1 MVRYQDSPLC
11 RVRLVAVPHPHI
23 VTPLAC
29 MHPALCT
36 HSSAI
41 SRRQPWCRPPLRPT
55 KRRHDVAT
63 GNLLCCKPHPTVLSG
78 LTMPFCSTVHRGAY
92 YLLSPAR
99 RRSLSRQ
106 IALNGD
112 ELVIQACNLLVVV
125 RLPINL
131 PSPPAQST
139 VQRTLLNNGDP

>member
-1 MVRYQDSPLC
+1 
-11 RVRLVAVPHPHI
+11 
-23 VTPLAC
+23 
-29 MHPALCT
+29 
-36 HSSAI
+36 
-41 SRRQPWCRPPLRPT
+41 
-55 KRRHDVAT
+55 
-63 GNLLCCKPHPTVLSG
+63 
-78 LTMPFCSTVHRGAY
+78 MPFCSTVHRGAY